1 MCVLQVSAAVKS
13 QQDFLELLRSSSPVS
28 NISSSTFNHHHA
40 AASSTML
47 MGRPAAAAFPPAA
60 PASGSPRQHVLV
72 YPIASAAGSPHT
84 LQQLGS
90 FATGWHSNLAG
101 LAAGPASAFLS
112 AGASPVHPAAAQG
125 PVAAD
130 SNPAVMLLQQL
141 AQLQHLVAHQ
151 QQQQQ
156 PAANSQ
162 QGQQQS
168 PQARDAASTRRRGSR
183 VRGRDKGRLQQQL
196 AKHLQQRSSQPLHVR
211 QVSAAQPGLCGI
223 SRVSSDLTQM
233 LALSVSGDSEGTTE
247 EEEEEGRSAG
257 WGE

>member
-1 MCVLQVSAAVKS
+1 MCMCVLQVSAAVKS

-28 NISSSTFNHHHA
+28 NISSSTSNHHHV

-47 MGRPAAAAFPPAA
+47 GRPAAAAFPPAA
-60 PASGSPRQHVLV
+60 PASGSPGHVLV
-72 YPIASAAGSPHT
+72 YPIASAASSPHA

-90 FATGWHSNLAG
+90 LATGWHSNLAG
-101 LAAGPASAFLS
+101 LTAGPASAFLS

-125 PVAAD
+125 PAAAD
-130 SNPAVMLLQQL
+130 SIPAVMLLQQL

-183 VRGRDKGRLQQQL
+183 VSGRDKGRLQQQL
-196 AKHLQQRSSQPLHVR
+196 AKHLQQHSSQPLHVR
-211 QVSAAQPGLCGI
+211 QGSAAQPGLCGI

-233 LALSVSGDSEGTTE
+233 LALSASGDSEGTTE
-247 EEEEEGRSAG
+247 KEEEGRSVG
-257 WGE
+257 WDE